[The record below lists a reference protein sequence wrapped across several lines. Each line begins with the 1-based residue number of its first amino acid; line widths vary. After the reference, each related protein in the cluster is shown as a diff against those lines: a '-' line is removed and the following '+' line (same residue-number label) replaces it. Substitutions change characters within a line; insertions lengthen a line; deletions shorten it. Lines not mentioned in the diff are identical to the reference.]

1 MPVSETWTVRHTRS
15 CRRAA
20 RASTA
25 MRQAGLSFFT
35 TAPMSSPLSIPVVP
49 VTPAASA
56 ETGRRAEKSWGMVC
70 TRWRVTRRKSVALGP
85 MASGVTRRLPRPAT
99 RTDPCLG
106 RVGRGFQHRGH
117 PPGRPQNLLPLPGQ
131 LGQL

>member
-1 MPVSETWTVRHTRS
+1 
-15 CRRAA
+15 
-20 RASTA
+20 
-25 MRQAGLSFFT
+25 
-35 TAPMSSPLSIPVVP
+35 MSSPLSIPVVP

-106 RVGRGFQHRGH
+106 RVGRASSTAATPRAARRTSSRSRGSW
-117 PPGRPQNLLPLPGQ
+117 GSSKVR
-131 LGQL
+131 

>member
-1 MPVSETWTVRHTRS
+1 
-15 CRRAA
+15 
-20 RASTA
+20 

-106 RVGRGFQHRGH
+106 RVGRASSTAVLVVR
-117 PPGRPQNLLPLPGQ
+117 PGVSLALSILSIHS
-131 LGQL
+131 